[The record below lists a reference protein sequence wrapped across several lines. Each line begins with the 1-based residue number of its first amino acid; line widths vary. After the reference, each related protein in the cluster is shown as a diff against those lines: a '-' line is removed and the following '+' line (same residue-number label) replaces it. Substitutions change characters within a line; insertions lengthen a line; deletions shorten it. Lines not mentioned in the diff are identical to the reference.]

1 MTFNRQNFDDHELL
15 CVTSLTNAAERI
27 RLTAGQIPGS
37 RGTTKGRQVRVNSS
51 VLGFGLVLV
60 AAIAGGGLAVPLKMR
75 RNFELENIYI
85 PATVVMMLILPL
97 VMAAF
102 VIPNWTEAVHAAGAA
117 AVLKGAAFGFGW
129 GAGSVL
135 FGYGVTMAGM
145 SVGFAT
151 IMGIN
156 TAVGSLLPF
165 LVKSPF
171 DLLTSGGRAI
181 LIGIAGCIA
190 GVVVCGRGGF
200 LRERQTGA
208 SAQQRGF
215 GRALIVCVASGLLS
229 ACANLGF
236 AFTSRVGEEAQKFG
250 ASPVFAT
257 LASWLPVFWGAAFA
271 LTLWFGSLQ
280 IKKRTWRKNFG
291 PDAAYDWLN
300 GVLMGVI
307 WFVATIPYG
316 MGAYY
321 LGRLGTSVG
330 WALYMAF
337 TLLVA
342 NIFGFINREW
352 TGASARALRTLY
364 AGLSILIAAIVVLAI
379 GNSMTGY

>member
-1 MTFNRQNFDDHELL
+1 MH
-15 CVTSLTNAAERI
+15 
-27 RLTAGQIPGS
+27 
-37 RGTTKGRQVRVNSS
+37 SS
-51 VLGFGLVLV
+51 GLGFILVLV
-60 AAIAGGGLAVPLKMR
+60 AAISGGALAVPLKKR
-75 RNFELENIYI
+75 RRFELENIYI
-85 PATVVMMLILPL
+85 PSTLVMMLILPL

-102 VIPNWTEAVHAAGAA
+102 VMPNWLDAIHAAGAG
-117 AVLKGAAFGFGW
+117 AVWRGAAFGFGW
-129 GAGSVL
+129 GIGAVL

-151 IMGIN
+151 IMGVN

-165 LVKSPF
+165 LIKSPA
-171 DLLTSGGRAI
+171 DLLTPAGMVI
-181 LIGIAGCIA
+181 LLGIAGCVA
-190 GVVVCGRGGF
+190 GVVVCGRAGF
-200 LRERQTGA
+200 LRESLT
-208 SAQQRGF
+208 SATTQRRGF
-215 GRALIVCVASGLLS
+215 GAALLVCVAAGILS

-236 AFTSRVGEEAQKFG
+236 SLGSYKVGEAAQSLG
-250 ASPVFAT
+250 VSPVFST
-257 LASWLPVFWGAAFA
+257 LASWMPVFWGAAVS
-271 LTLWFGSLQ
+271 LLLWFGGLQ
-280 IKKRTWRKNFG
+280 IKRGTWRKNFG
-291 PDAAYDWLN
+291 PDAGHDWLM

-342 NIFGFINREW
+342 NILGFMTREW
-352 TGASARALRTLY
+352 TGAPPRARRTLY
-364 AGLSILIAAIVVLAI
+364 AGLTVLIMAIIVLAI